1 MFEIALRDGAL
12 ATYRLMHS
20 SRQEL
25 MAYHVHNALPV
36 WIAQGQRRPDDL
48 QAAEVS
54 EHLSVPHVILCLTT
68 FKRNWQ
74 IKLTLEINVQHTWH
88 WRSRVTWV
96 IVDFNEDMEVSQWIV
111 DKMGFAL
118 RVGHIILLRPV
129 KPWKVFHSPMA
140 KNTAHMAGLGHFAD
154 DRIQAAQ
161 GAGLTADDMLS
172 DVFARAFLVNIDND
186 NFITLRWL
194 HSAMR
199 VAETVCSDKN
209 RQSVQPL
216 IGAQLQN
223 KEAGTCG

>member
-1 MFEIALRDGAL
+1 MSLPAQESMFEIALRDGAL

-25 MAYHVHNALPV
+25 MADHVHNALPV
-36 WIAQGQRRPDDL
+36 WVAQGQRRPDDL

-74 IKLTLEINVQHTWH
+74 LKLTLEINVQHTWH

-140 KNTAHMAGLGHFAD
+140 KNTAHMAGLGHFVD
-154 DRIQAAQ
+154 DRIQAAD
-161 GAGLTADDMLS
+161 GGRLGRL
-172 DVFARAFLVNIDND
+172 
-186 NFITLRWL
+186 
-194 HSAMR
+194 
-199 VAETVCSDKN
+199 
-209 RQSVQPL
+209 
-216 IGAQLQN
+216 
-223 KEAGTCG
+223 